1 MMIERLVVN
10 RPIFT
15 ILIISFIISLFLI
28 SALNLKFGS
37 ADYSDSFPPWDEIYL
52 RYELYYKDFGLAP
65 ENVYIFVKADD
76 VLTRD
81 VFEYMLTLQKA
92 LNQLDGVIS
101 TTSPASFVE
110 EVYGGIPDNDYLLE
124 MIAEKSPSLVPD
136 KSLALISVQI
146 GRMESDKLMNVA
158 ENIEKVISYVQQP
171 PGVAVEVT
179 GGAVLMYQITE
190 AVIEDVYR
198 TFFIASVV
206 MVLVLVVVFSGVVR
220 RKLTVLFPLVISML
234 SVSVMVGSMPLLG
247 LTMTEYVSA
256 TVPILIG
263 LAIDYA
269 AQLQN
274 RFEDERRESK
284 DVENSILTAIR
295 TTRFPLFM
303 AMATT
308 VIGFTS
314 MAAPAI
320 PSLVWFGTLM
330 SIGLVSAFLLSLT
343 ILPAMLKITDSGDEG
358 VKHSPGILEKFLT
371 SIAKLTTA
379 NPKKILALAAVLII
393 LGAYATTQVQLE
405 TNRRKYAP
413 PDLPALVKFE
423 ELERSVSPQYVYAVV
438 LSADRIDADTMIKA
452 EELANYI
459 SQREK
464 IVYSYETLGKTL
476 RSFYGRIPSSE
487 NELSLALSKIPES
500 VYERFISG
508 NHMVILLYTNTQT
521 EEEVHH
527 AIKNFEG
534 DIRFFG
540 WDGEYYITGFPVILA
555 HLSEVLFSSL
565 NLMTAVAYALIVIFL
580 LLAYRSL
587 LRAVIPLI
595 SISVAVAA
603 MNICM
608 VVMCIKQTT
617 ISVALNSIVLGM
629 GIDYSIHTTERY
641 FEEREKFGV
650 IESVRKTIEK
660 TGKAVLTSA
669 LTTAGGFGALYFSSF
684 PVLSNFGILA
694 FIAVIFSLLAAV
706 SVVPAFLILYETT
719 SVRPGRLSDLLF

>member
-81 VFEYMLTLQKA
+81 VFEYMLTLQNA
-92 LNQLDGVIS
+92 INQIDGVIS

-110 EVYGGIPDNDYLLE
+110 EIYGGIPDNDYLLE
-124 MIAEKSPSLVPD
+124 MIAEKSSGLLPD

-158 ENIEKVISYVQQP
+158 ENIEKSISYVQQP
-171 PGVAVEVT
+171 PGVTVEVT

-198 TFFIASVV
+198 TFFVASVV
-206 MVLVLVVVFSGVVR
+206 MVFVLVVVFSGVVR

-314 MAAPAI
+314 MAAPSI

-330 SIGLVSAFLLSLT
+330 SLGLVSAFLLSLT

-358 VKHSPGILEKFLT
+358 VKHSPRILEKFLT

-487 NELSLALSKIPES
+487 KELSLALSKIPES

-508 NHMVILLYTNTQT
+508 NHLVILLYTNTQT

-629 GIDYSIHTTERY
+629 GIDYSIHITERY

-650 IESVRKTIEK
+650 VESVRKTIEK

>member
-1 MMIERLVVN
+1 MFERLVVN
-10 RPIFT
+10 RPLFT
-15 ILIISFIISLFLI
+15 ILLISVIISFFLI
-28 SALNLKFGS
+28 SASNLKFGS
-37 ADYSDSFPPWDEIYL
+37 AEYSDSFPPWDEIYL
-52 RYELYYKDFGLAP
+52 KYELYYKDFGLAP
-65 ENVYIFVKADD
+65 ENVYVFVKSDD

-81 VFEYMLTLQKA
+81 VFDYMLSLQNA
-92 LNQLDGVIS
+92 LEHINGVIS

-110 EVYGGIPDNDYLLE
+110 DICGGIPDNDVLLE
-124 MIAEKSPSLVPD
+124 AIAEKYASNLLPD
-136 KSLALISVQI
+136 KNFALISVQI
-146 GRMESDKLMNVA
+146 ERMESDKLMEVA
-158 ENIEKVISYVQQP
+158 EEIEKVLSFILQP
-171 PGVAVEVT
+171 PGVTVEVT

-190 AVIEDVYR
+190 AVKEDVNR
-198 TFFIASVV
+198 TFFIASLT
-206 MVLVLVVVFSGVVR
+206 MVLILAVVFSGVVR
-220 RKLTVLFPLVISML
+220 RKMTVMFPLMISLL
-234 SVSVMVGSMPLLG
+234 SVSVMVGSMPLFG
-247 LTMTEYVSA
+247 LKMTEYVSA

-274 RFEDERRESK
+274 RFEEERNEGR
-284 DVENSILTAIR
+284 DVEDSVLRAIK

-330 SIGLVSAFLLSLT
+330 SLGLISAFLLSLT
-343 ILPAMLKITDSGDEG
+343 FLPAILRIVDSDTGRLAY
-358 VKHSPGILEKFLT
+358 SPGILERILT
-371 SIAKLTTA
+371 SIAKFTIA
-379 NPKKILALAAVLII
+379 NPKKILALTVILII
-393 LGAYATTQVQLE
+393 LGAYATTHVQLE

-438 LSADRIDADTMIKA
+438 LSVDKIDADTVIKA
-452 EELANYI
+452 DELANYI

-464 IVYSYETLGKTL
+464 EVYSYETIGKTL
-476 RSFYGRIPSSE
+476 RDFFGNIPSTE
-487 NELSLALSKIPES
+487 KELSAALSNIPES
-500 VYERFISG
+500 VYGRFISG
-508 NHMVILLYTNTQT
+508 NHMVILLYTNTQS
-521 EEEVHH
+521 EEEVNH
-527 AIKNFEG
+527 AMKNFED

-540 WDGEYYITGFPVILA
+540 WNGEYYITGFPVILA

-565 NLMTAVAYALIVIFL
+565 NLMTAVAYILIIIFL
-580 LLAYRSL
+580 LLSYRSL

-608 VVMCIKQTT
+608 VVMGIKQTT
-617 ISVALNSIVLGM
+617 ISIALNSIVLGM
-629 GIDYSIHTTERY
+629 GIDYSIHITERY
-641 FEEREKFGV
+641 FEEREKLGV
-650 IESVRKTIEK
+650 EESVKKTIER

-694 FIAVIFSLLAAV
+694 FIAVIFSLVAAV
-706 SVVPAFLILYETT
+706 SIVPAFLILYE
-719 SVRPGRLSDLLF
+719 SRKFYFSEIRKII